1 MAGFFAKMSGQ
12 EPTLSGS
19 NQLQKSLVNYINKV
33 NIIIRNK
40 GGVTNANVRALL
52 SNRVGNSNKLV
63 KNGLSNGLANIVS
76 ASRVKGPAPN
86 DKQPNTTPNNKQRKQ
101 LILNQALAEINNA
114 GNNMNKLRGI
124 KTRLNNAGFNPQ
136 NASENARAKY
146 NSLNARITANQ
157 ALRNAN
163 TLTNRTNQAKINKIL
178 NNLRRVQT
186 SVPNNLR
193 PRIANK
199 IGQVERLSLFKPVEN
214 PNANKNARAA
224 AALVRLWGHAGV
236 GSRSNTAN
244 GKLNAI
250 GSARANRNLNFTG
263 ITRANLNAILNNP
276 NFAPPSNNSG
286 NNRTRHENRVRSLM
300 NSLGL
305 Q

>member
-33 NIIIRNK
+33 NTIIRNK
-40 GGVTNANVRALL
+40 GGITNANVRALL
-52 SNRVGNSNKLV
+52 SNRVKNSNKLV

-76 ASRVKGPAPN
+76 ASRVKGN
-86 DKQPNTTPNNKQRKQ
+86 VTTSQPTTNNNKQRKQ
-101 LILNQALAEINNA
+101 LVLNAALSEINNA

-163 TLTNRTNQAKINKIL
+163 TLTNRTNQAKINKVL

-186 SVPNNLR
+186 SVPNSLR

-199 IGQVERLSLFKPVEN
+199 IGEIERLSLFKPVEN

-224 AALVRLWGHAGV
+224 AAMVRLWGHAGV

-276 NFAPPSNNSG
+276 SFAPPSNNSG
-286 NNRTRHENRVRSLM
+286 NNRTRHENRVRSLL

>member
-1 MAGFFAKMSGQ
+1 MGGQ
-12 EPTLSGS
+12 EPTLLGS

-33 NIIIRNK
+33 NTIIRNK
-40 GGVTNANVRALL
+40 GSVTNANVRALL
-52 SNRVGNSNKLV
+52 SNRVKNSNKLV

-76 ASRVKGPAPN
+76 ASRVKGAS
-86 DKQPNTTPNNKQRKQ
+86 PNNKQRRQ
-101 LILNQALAEINNA
+101 LLLNQALAEINNA
-114 GNNMNKLRGI
+114 GNNINKLRGI
-124 KTRLNNAGFNPQ
+124 KTRLNNAGFSPQ

-146 NSLNARITANQ
+146 NSLNARIIANQ

-163 TLTNRTNQAKINKIL
+163 TLTNRTNQAKINKVL

-186 SVPNNLR
+186 SVPNSLR

-199 IGQVERLSLFKPVEN
+199 INQVQRLNLFKPVEN

-224 AALVRLWGHAGV
+224 AALVRLWTHAGV

-250 GSARANRNLNFTG
+250 TAARANRNLNFTG
-263 ITRANLNAILNNP
+263 LTRANLNAILNNP
-276 NFAPPSNNSG
+276 NFSPPSNNSG
-286 NNRTRHENRVRSLM
+286 NNRMRHENRVRSLM
-300 NSLGL
+300 NSLGIK
-305 Q
+305 

>member
-1 MAGFFAKMSGQ
+1 MSGQ

-33 NIIIRNK
+33 NTIIRNK
-40 GGVTNANVRALL
+40 GGITNANVRALL

-63 KNGLSNGLANIVS
+63 KNGLSNGLANIVV
-76 ASRVKGPAPN
+76 ASRVKGN
-86 DKQPNTTPNNKQRKQ
+86 VNTSQPKTNNNKQRKQ
-101 LILNQALAEINNA
+101 LLLNQALAEVNNA

-124 KTRLNNAGFNPQ
+124 KTRLNNAGFSPQ

-163 TLTNRTNQAKINKIL
+163 TLTNRTNQAKINKVL

-193 PRIANK
+193 PRITNK

-224 AALVRLWGHAGV
+224 AAMVRLWGHAGV

-276 NFAPPSNNSG
+276 SFAPPSNNSG
-286 NNRTRHENRVRSLM
+286 NNRARHENRVRSLL
-300 NSLGL
+300 NSLGI

>member
-1 MAGFFAKMSGQ
+1 MSGFFAKMSGQ
-12 EPTLSGS
+12 EPNLRGS

-33 NIIIRNK
+33 NTIIRNK

-52 SNRVGNSNKLV
+52 SNRVKNSNKLV

-76 ASRVKGPAPN
+76 ASRVKGPANIPQN
-86 DKQPNTTPNNKQRKQ
+86 QRNTRVNA
-101 LILNQALAEINNA
+101 ALAEINNA
-114 GNNMNKLRGI
+114 GNNINKLRGI
-124 KTRLNNAGFNPQ
+124 KTRLNNAGFSPQ

-163 TLTNRTNQAKINKIL
+163 TLTNRTNQNKINKVL

-186 SVPNNLR
+186 SVPNSLR

-224 AALVRLWGHAGV
+224 AALVKLWGHAGV

-250 GSARANRNLNFTG
+250 RSARANRNLNFTG
-263 ITRANLNAILNNP
+263 LTRANLNAILNNP
-276 NFAPPSNNSG
+276 SFAPPSNNSG
-286 NNRTRHENRVRSLM
+286 NNRTRHENRVRSLL
-300 NSLGL
+300 NSLGF

>member
-1 MAGFFAKMSGQ
+1 MSGQ

-33 NIIIRNK
+33 NTIIRNK
-40 GGVTNANVRALL
+40 GGITNANVRALL
-52 SNRVGNSNKLV
+52 SNRVKNSNKLV

-76 ASRVKGPAPN
+76 ASRVKGN
-86 DKQPNTTPNNKQRKQ
+86 VTTSQPTTNNNKQRKQ
-101 LILNQALAEINNA
+101 LLLNQALAEVNNA

-163 TLTNRTNQAKINKIL
+163 TLTNRTNQAKINKVL

-186 SVPNNLR
+186 SVPNSLR

-224 AALVRLWGHAGV
+224 AAMVRLWGHAGV

-263 ITRANLNAILNNP
+263 LTRANLNAILNNP
-276 NFAPPSNNSG
+276 SFAPPSNNSG
-286 NNRTRHENRVRSLM
+286 NNRTRHENRVRSLL

>member
-1 MAGFFAKMSGQ
+1 MSGQ
-12 EPTLSGS
+12 EPNLRGS

-33 NIIIRNK
+33 NTIIRNK
-40 GGVTNANVRALL
+40 GSVTNANVRSLL
-52 SNRVGNSNKLV
+52 SNRVKNSNKLV
-63 KNGLSNGLANIVS
+63 RNGLSNGLANIVS
-76 ASRVKGPAPN
+76 ASRVKGSAVN
-86 DKQPNTTPNNKQRKQ
+86 ASPNNKTRKQ
-101 LILNQALAEINNA
+101 LLLDQALAEINNA
-114 GNNMNKLRGI
+114 GNNINKLRGI

-163 TLTNRTNQAKINKIL
+163 TLTNRTNQAKINKVL

-186 SVPNNLR
+186 SVPNSLR

-224 AALVRLWGHAGV
+224 ATLVKLWGHAGV

-250 GSARANRNLNFTG
+250 TAARANRNLNFTG
-263 ITRANLNAILNNP
+263 ITRANLNAILNSA

-286 NNRTRHENRVRSLM
+286 ANRIRHVNRVRSLM
-300 NSLGL
+300 NSLGFR
-305 Q
+305 

>member
-12 EPTLSGS
+12 EPTLRGS
-19 NQLQKSLVNYINKV
+19 NQLQTSLVNYINKV
-33 NIIIRNK
+33 NTIIRNK

-52 SNRVGNSNKLV
+52 SNRVKNSNKLV
-63 KNGLSNGLANIVS
+63 RNGLSNGLANIVS
-76 ASRVKGPAPN
+76 ASRVKGRV
-86 DKQPNTTPNNKQRKQ
+86 NTTPNNKQRKQ
-101 LILNQALAEINNA
+101 LLLNQALAEINNA

-124 KTRLNNAGFNPQ
+124 KTRLNNAGFSPQ

-163 TLTNRTNQAKINKIL
+163 TLTNRTNQAKINKVL

-186 SVPNNLR
+186 SVPNNMR

-199 IGQVERLSLFKPVEN
+199 IGQIERLSLFKPVEN
-214 PNANKNARAA
+214 PSANKNARAA

-236 GSRSNTAN
+236 GSRSNTSN

-250 GSARANRNLNFTG
+250 RSARANRNLNFTG
-263 ITRANLNAILNNP
+263 LTRANLNAILNNP
-276 NFAPPSNNSG
+276 SFEPPSNNSG
-286 NNRTRHENRVRSLM
+286 NNRTRHENRVRSLL

>member
-1 MAGFFAKMSGQ
+1 MAGFFAKMTGQ
-12 EPTLSGS
+12 EPNLSGS

-33 NIIIRNK
+33 NTIIRNK
-40 GGVTNANVRALL
+40 GGITNANVRALL
-52 SNRVGNSNKLV
+52 SNRIKNSNKLV
-63 KNGLSNGLANIVS
+63 KNGLSNGLANIVV
-76 ASRVKGPAPN
+76 ASRVKGN
-86 DKQPNTTPNNKQRKQ
+86 VNTSQPKTNNNKQRKQ
-101 LILNQALAEINNA
+101 LVLNAALAEINNA

-124 KTRLNNAGFNPQ
+124 KTRLNNAGFSPQ

-163 TLTNRTNQAKINKIL
+163 TLTNRTNQAKINKVL

-186 SVPNNLR
+186 SVPNSLR

-199 IGQVERLSLFKPVEN
+199 IGEIERLSLFKPVEN

-224 AALVRLWGHAGV
+224 AAMVRLWGHAGV

-276 NFAPPSNNSG
+276 SFAPPSNNSG
-286 NNRTRHENRVRSLM
+286 NNRTRHENRVRSLL
-300 NSLGL
+300 NSLGI

>member
-12 EPTLSGS
+12 EPNLRGS
-19 NQLQKSLVNYINKV
+19 NQLQTSLVNYINKV
-33 NIIIRNK
+33 NTIIRNK

-52 SNRVGNSNKLV
+52 SNRVKNSNKLV
-63 KNGLSNGLANIVS
+63 RNGLSNGLANIVS
-76 ASRVKGPAPN
+76 ASRVKGPANIPQN
-86 DKQPNTTPNNKQRKQ
+86 QRKARV
-101 LILNQALAEINNA
+101 NAALAEINNA
-114 GNNMNKLRGI
+114 GNNINKLRGI
-124 KTRLNNAGFNPQ
+124 KTRLNNAGFSPQ

-163 TLTNRTNQAKINKIL
+163 TLTNRSNQNKINKVL
-178 NNLRRVQT
+178 NNLRKVQT
-186 SVPNNLR
+186 SVPNSLR

-199 IGQVERLSLFKPVEN
+199 IGEIERLNLFKAPEN
-214 PNANKNARAA
+214 PTANKNARAA
-224 AALVRLWGHAGV
+224 AALVKLWGHAGV

-250 GSARANRNLNFTG
+250 RAARANRNLNFTG
-263 ITRANLNAILNNP
+263 LTRANLNAILNNP
-276 NFAPPSNNSG
+276 SFAPPSNNSG
-286 NNRTRHENRVRSLM
+286 NNRTRHENRVRSLL

>member
-1 MAGFFAKMSGQ
+1 MSGQ
-12 EPTLSGS
+12 EPSLRGS
-19 NQLQKSLVNYINKV
+19 NQLQQSLVNYINKV
-33 NIIIRNK
+33 NSIIRNK
-40 GGVTNANVRALL
+40 GSITNANVRSLL
-52 SNRVGNSNKLV
+52 ANRTANSNKLI
-63 KNGLSNGLANIVS
+63 KNRFSNGIANIVS
-76 ASRVKGPAPN
+76 ASRVKGPANVPVN
-86 DKQPNTTPNNKQRKQ
+86 QRKA
-101 LILNQALAEINNA
+101 IVNAALAEINAA
-114 GNNMNKLRGI
+114 GNNVNKLRGI
-124 KTRLNNAGFNPQ
+124 KKRLNNAGFSPQ

-163 TLTNRTNQAKINKIL
+163 TLTNRTNQAKINKVL

-186 SVPNNLR
+186 SVPNSLR

-199 IGQVERLSLFKPVEN
+199 IGEVERLSLFKPVEN

-224 AALVRLWGHAGV
+224 AALVRLWVHAGV

-250 GSARANRNLNFTG
+250 RAARANRNLNVTG
-263 ITRANLNAILNNP
+263 LTRANLNAILNNP
-276 NFAPPSNNSG
+276 SFAPPSNNRG
-286 NNRTRHENRVRSLM
+286 NNRTRHENRVRSLL

>member
-12 EPTLSGS
+12 EPNLSGS

-33 NIIIRNK
+33 NTIIRNK
-40 GGVTNANVRALL
+40 GGITNANVRALL
-52 SNRVGNSNKLV
+52 SNRVKNSNKLV
-63 KNGLSNGLANIVS
+63 KNGLSNGLANIVV
-76 ASRVKGPAPN
+76 ASRVKGN
-86 DKQPNTTPNNKQRKQ
+86 VNTSQPKTNNNKQRKQ
-101 LILNQALAEINNA
+101 LVLNAALAEINNA

-124 KTRLNNAGFNPQ
+124 KTRLNNAGFSPQ

-163 TLTNRTNQAKINKIL
+163 TLTNRTNQAKINKVL

-186 SVPNNLR
+186 SVPNSLR
-193 PRIANK
+193 LRIANK
-199 IGQVERLSLFKPVEN
+199 IGEIERLSLFKPVEN

-224 AALVRLWGHAGV
+224 AAMVRLWGHAGV

-276 NFAPPSNNSG
+276 SFAPPSNNSG
-286 NNRTRHENRVRSLM
+286 NNRTRHENRVRSLL
-300 NSLGL
+300 NSLGI

>member
-1 MAGFFAKMSGQ
+1 MGGQ
-12 EPTLSGS
+12 EPTLLGS

-33 NIIIRNK
+33 NTIIRNK
-40 GGVTNANVRALL
+40 GSVTNANVRALL
-52 SNRVGNSNKLV
+52 SNRVKNSNKLV

-76 ASRVKGPAPN
+76 ASRVKGAS
-86 DKQPNTTPNNKQRKQ
+86 PNNKQRRQ
-101 LILNQALAEINNA
+101 LLLNQALAEINNA
-114 GNNMNKLRGI
+114 GNNINKLRGI
-124 KTRLNNAGFNPQ
+124 KIRLNNAGFSPQ

-146 NSLNARITANQ
+146 NSLNARIIANQ

-163 TLTNRTNQAKINKIL
+163 TLTNRTNQNKINKVL

-186 SVPNNLR
+186 SVPNSLR

-199 IGQVERLSLFKPVEN
+199 INQVQRLSLFKPVEN

-224 AALVRLWGHAGV
+224 MALVKLWGHAGV

-250 GSARANRNLNFTG
+250 RAARANRNLNFTG
-263 ITRANLNAILNNP
+263 LTRANLNAILNNP
-276 NFAPPSNNSG
+276 SFAPPSNNSG

-300 NSLGL
+300 NSLGI

>member
-1 MAGFFAKMSGQ
+1 MTGQ
-12 EPTLSGS
+12 EPNLSGS

-33 NIIIRNK
+33 NTIIRNK
-40 GGVTNANVRALL
+40 GGITNANVRALL
-52 SNRVGNSNKLV
+52 SNRIKNSNKLV
-63 KNGLSNGLANIVS
+63 KNGLSNGLANIVV
-76 ASRVKGPAPN
+76 ASRVKGN
-86 DKQPNTTPNNKQRKQ
+86 VNTSQPKTNNNKQRKQ
-101 LILNQALAEINNA
+101 LVLNAALAEINNA

-124 KTRLNNAGFNPQ
+124 KTRLNNAGFSPQ

-163 TLTNRTNQAKINKIL
+163 TLTNRTNQAKINKVL

-186 SVPNNLR
+186 SVPNSLR

-199 IGQVERLSLFKPVEN
+199 IGEIERLSLFKPVEN

-224 AALVRLWGHAGV
+224 AAMVRLWGHAGV

-276 NFAPPSNNSG
+276 SFAPPSNNSG
-286 NNRTRHENRVRSLM
+286 NNRTRHENRVRSLL
-300 NSLGL
+300 NSLGI

>member
-1 MAGFFAKMSGQ
+1 MSGQ
-12 EPTLSGS
+12 EPNLRGS

-33 NIIIRNK
+33 NTIIRNK

-52 SNRVGNSNKLV
+52 SNRVKNSNKLV
-63 KNGLSNGLANIVS
+63 RNGLSNGLANIVS
-76 ASRVKGPAPN
+76 ASRVKGPANIPQN
-86 DKQPNTTPNNKQRKQ
+86 QRKARV
-101 LILNQALAEINNA
+101 NAALAEINNA
-114 GNNMNKLRGI
+114 GNNINKLRGI
-124 KTRLNNAGFNPQ
+124 KTRLNNAGFSPQ

-163 TLTNRTNQAKINKIL
+163 TLTNRTNQVTINKVL

-186 SVPNNLR
+186 SVPNSLR
-193 PRIANK
+193 PRITNK
-199 IGQVERLSLFKPVEN
+199 IGEIERLSLFKPVEN

-236 GSRSNTAN
+236 GSRSNTSN

-250 GSARANRNLNFTG
+250 RAARANRNLNFTG
-263 ITRANLNAILNNP
+263 LTRANLNAILNNP
-276 NFAPPSNNSG
+276 SFAPPSNNSG
-286 NNRTRHENRVRSLM
+286 NNRTRHENRVRSLL

>member
-33 NIIIRNK
+33 NTIIRNK
-40 GGVTNANVRALL
+40 GGITNANVRALL
-52 SNRVGNSNKLV
+52 SNRVKNSNKLV

-76 ASRVKGPAPN
+76 ASRVKGN
-86 DKQPNTTPNNKQRKQ
+86 VTTSQPTTNNNKQRKQ
-101 LILNQALAEINNA
+101 LLLNQALAEVNNA

-163 TLTNRTNQAKINKIL
+163 TLTNRTNQAKINKVL

-186 SVPNNLR
+186 SVPNSLR

-224 AALVRLWGHAGV
+224 AAMVRLWGHAGV

-263 ITRANLNAILNNP
+263 LTRANLNAILNNP
-276 NFAPPSNNSG
+276 SFAPPSNNSG
-286 NNRTRHENRVRSLM
+286 NNRTRHENRVRSLL

>member
-1 MAGFFAKMSGQ
+1 MAGLFAKMSGQ
-12 EPTLSGS
+12 EPNLRGS

-33 NIIIRNK
+33 NTIIRNK

-52 SNRVGNSNKLV
+52 SNRVKNSNKLV

-76 ASRVKGPAPN
+76 ASRVKGN
-86 DKQPNTTPNNKQRKQ
+86 VNTSQPKTPNNKQRRQ
-101 LILNQALAEINNA
+101 LLLNQALAEINNA

-124 KTRLNNAGFNPQ
+124 KTRLNNAGFSPQ

-163 TLTNRTNQAKINKIL
+163 TLTNRTNQAKINKVL

-186 SVPNNLR
+186 SVPNNMR

-199 IGQVERLSLFKPVEN
+199 INQVQRLNLFKAPEN
-214 PNANKNARAA
+214 PTANKNARAA
-224 AALVRLWGHAGV
+224 AALVRLWTHAGV

-250 GSARANRNLNFTG
+250 SAARANRNLNFTG
-263 ITRANLNAILNNP
+263 LTRANLNAILNNP
-276 NFAPPSNNSG
+276 SFAPPSNNSG

>member
-1 MAGFFAKMSGQ
+1 MSGQ
-12 EPTLSGS
+12 EPNLRGS

-33 NIIIRNK
+33 NTIIRNK
-40 GGVTNANVRALL
+40 GSVTNANVRALL
-52 SNRVGNSNKLV
+52 SNRVKNSNKLV
-63 KNGLSNGLANIVS
+63 RNGLSNGLANIIV
-76 ASRVKGPAPN
+76 ASRVKGPAV
-86 DKQPNTTPNNKQRKQ
+86 NTSPNNKTRKQ
-101 LILNQALAEINNA
+101 LLLNQAIAEINNA
-114 GNNMNKLRGI
+114 GNNINKLRGI
-124 KTRLNNAGFNPQ
+124 KTRLNNAGFSPQ

-163 TLTNRTNQAKINKIL
+163 TLTNRTNQAKINKVL

-186 SVPNNLR
+186 SVPNSLR

-224 AALVRLWGHAGV
+224 AAMVRLWGHAGV
-236 GSRSNTAN
+236 GFRSNTAN

-250 GSARANRNLNFTG
+250 RAARANRNLNFTG
-263 ITRANLNAILNNP
+263 LTRANLNAILNNP

-286 NNRTRHENRVRSLM
+286 NNRTRHENRVRSLL

>member
-1 MAGFFAKMSGQ
+1 MSGQ

-33 NIIIRNK
+33 NTIIRNK
-40 GGVTNANVRALL
+40 GGITNANVRALL
-52 SNRVGNSNKLV
+52 SNRVKNSNKLV

-76 ASRVKGPAPN
+76 ASRVKGN
-86 DKQPNTTPNNKQRKQ
+86 VTTSQPTTNNNKQRKQ
-101 LILNQALAEINNA
+101 LVLNAALSEINNA

-163 TLTNRTNQAKINKIL
+163 TLTNRTNQAKINKVL

-186 SVPNNLR
+186 SVPNSLR

-199 IGQVERLSLFKPVEN
+199 IGEIERLSLFKPVEN

-224 AALVRLWGHAGV
+224 AAMVRLWGHAGV

-276 NFAPPSNNSG
+276 SFAPPSNNSG
-286 NNRTRHENRVRSLM
+286 NNRTRHENRVRSLL

>member
-1 MAGFFAKMSGQ
+1 MSGQ
-12 EPTLSGS
+12 EPNLRGS

-33 NIIIRNK
+33 NTIIRNK

-52 SNRVGNSNKLV
+52 SNRVKNSNKLV

-76 ASRVKGPAPN
+76 ASRVKGPANIPQN
-86 DKQPNTTPNNKQRKQ
+86 QRNTRVNA
-101 LILNQALAEINNA
+101 ALAEINNA
-114 GNNMNKLRGI
+114 GNNINKLRGI
-124 KTRLNNAGFNPQ
+124 KTRLNNAGFSPQ

-163 TLTNRTNQAKINKIL
+163 TLTNRTNQNKINKVL

-186 SVPNNLR
+186 SVPNSLR

-224 AALVRLWGHAGV
+224 AALVKLWGHAGV

-250 GSARANRNLNFTG
+250 RSARANRNLNFTG
-263 ITRANLNAILNNP
+263 LTRANLNAILNNP
-276 NFAPPSNNSG
+276 SFAPPSNNSG
-286 NNRTRHENRVRSLM
+286 NNRTRHENRVRSLL
-300 NSLGL
+300 NSLGF

>member
-12 EPTLSGS
+12 EPNLRGS

-33 NIIIRNK
+33 NTIIRNK
-40 GGVTNANVRALL
+40 GSVTNANVRALL
-52 SNRVGNSNKLV
+52 SNRVKNSNKLV
-63 KNGLSNGLANIVS
+63 KNGLSNGLANIVV
-76 ASRVKGPAPN
+76 ASRVKGN
-86 DKQPNTTPNNKQRKQ
+86 VNTSQPKTNVNNRQRRQ
-101 LILNQALAEINNA
+101 LLLNQALAEVNNA

-136 NASENARAKY
+136 NASENARARY
-146 NSLNARITANQ
+146 NSLNARIVANQ

-163 TLTNRTNQAKINKIL
+163 NLTNRSNQAKINKVL

-186 SVPNNLR
+186 KVPNTLR

-199 IGQVERLSLFKPVEN
+199 INQVQRLNLFKPVEN
-214 PNANKNARAA
+214 PTANKNARAA

-250 GSARANRNLNFTG
+250 TAARANRNLNFTG
-263 ITRANLNAILNNP
+263 LTRANLNAILNSP

-286 NNRTRHENRVRSLM
+286 NNRTRHENRVRALM
-300 NSLGL
+300 GSLGL

>member
-1 MAGFFAKMSGQ
+1 MSGQ
-12 EPTLSGS
+12 EPNLRGS

-33 NIIIRNK
+33 NTIIRNK

-52 SNRVGNSNKLV
+52 SNRVKNSNKLV

-76 ASRVKGPAPN
+76 ASRVKGN
-86 DKQPNTTPNNKQRKQ
+86 VNTSQPKTPNNKQRRQ
-101 LILNQALAEINNA
+101 LLLNQALAEINNA

-124 KTRLNNAGFNPQ
+124 KTRLNNAGFSPQ

-163 TLTNRTNQAKINKIL
+163 TLTNRTNQAKINKVL

-186 SVPNNLR
+186 SVPNNMR

-199 IGQVERLSLFKPVEN
+199 INQVQRLNLFKAPEN
-214 PNANKNARAA
+214 PTANKNARAA
-224 AALVRLWGHAGV
+224 AALVRLWTHAGV

-250 GSARANRNLNFTG
+250 SAARANRNLNFTG
-263 ITRANLNAILNNP
+263 LTRANLNAILNNP
-276 NFAPPSNNSG
+276 SFAPPSNNSG

>member
-1 MAGFFAKMSGQ
+1 MSGQ
-12 EPTLSGS
+12 EPNLRGS

-33 NIIIRNK
+33 NTIIRNK
-40 GGVTNANVRALL
+40 GGITNANVRALL
-52 SNRVGNSNKLV
+52 SNRVKNSNKLM
-63 KNGLSNGLANIVS
+63 KNGLSNGLANIIV
-76 ASRVKGPAPN
+76 ASRVKGPVPN
-86 DKQPNTTPNNKQRKQ
+86 NKQPNTTPNNKQRKQ
-101 LILNQALAEINNA
+101 LLLNQALAEVNNA

-124 KTRLNNAGFNPQ
+124 KTRLNNTGFNPQ

-163 TLTNRTNQAKINKIL
+163 TLTNRTNQAKINKVL

-186 SVPNNLR
+186 SVPNSLR

-199 IGQVERLSLFKPVEN
+199 IGEIERLSLFKPVEN

-224 AALVRLWGHAGV
+224 AAMVRLWGHAGV

-276 NFAPPSNNSG
+276 SFAPPSNNSG
-286 NNRTRHENRVRSLM
+286 NNRARHENRVRSLL

>member
-1 MAGFFAKMSGQ
+1 MSGQ
-12 EPTLSGS
+12 EPNLRGS
-19 NQLQKSLVNYINKV
+19 NQLQTSLVNYINKV
-33 NIIIRNK
+33 NTIIRNK

-52 SNRVGNSNKLV
+52 SNRVKNSNKLV
-63 KNGLSNGLANIVS
+63 RNGLSNGLANIVS
-76 ASRVKGPAPN
+76 ASRVKGPANIPQN
-86 DKQPNTTPNNKQRKQ
+86 QRKARV
-101 LILNQALAEINNA
+101 NAALAEINNA
-114 GNNMNKLRGI
+114 GNNINKLRGI
-124 KTRLNNAGFNPQ
+124 KTRLNNAGFSPQ

-163 TLTNRTNQAKINKIL
+163 TLTNRSNQNKINKVL
-178 NNLRRVQT
+178 NNLRKVQT
-186 SVPNNLR
+186 SVPNSLR

-199 IGQVERLSLFKPVEN
+199 IGEIERLNLFKAPEN
-214 PNANKNARAA
+214 PTANKNARAA
-224 AALVRLWGHAGV
+224 AALVKLWGHAGV

-250 GSARANRNLNFTG
+250 RAARANRNLNFTG
-263 ITRANLNAILNNP
+263 LTRANLNAILNNP
-276 NFAPPSNNSG
+276 SFAPPSNNSG
-286 NNRTRHENRVRSLM
+286 NNRTRHENRVRSLL

>member
-1 MAGFFAKMSGQ
+1 MAGLFAKMSGQ
-12 EPTLSGS
+12 EPNLRGS

-33 NIIIRNK
+33 NTIIRNK

-52 SNRVGNSNKLV
+52 SNRVKNSNKLV

-76 ASRVKGPAPN
+76 ASRVKGN
-86 DKQPNTTPNNKQRKQ
+86 VNTSQPKTPNNKQRRQ
-101 LILNQALAEINNA
+101 LLLNQALAEINNA

-124 KTRLNNAGFNPQ
+124 KTRLNNAGFSPQ

-163 TLTNRTNQAKINKIL
+163 TLTNRTNQAKINKVL

-186 SVPNNLR
+186 SVPNSLR

-199 IGQVERLSLFKPVEN
+199 IGEIERLSLFKPVEN

-224 AALVRLWGHAGV
+224 AAMVRLWGHAGV

-263 ITRANLNAILNNP
+263 LTRANLNAILNNP
-276 NFAPPSNNSG
+276 SFAPPSNNSG
-286 NNRTRHENRVRSLM
+286 NNRTRHENRVRSLL

>member
-1 MAGFFAKMSGQ
+1 MSGQ
-12 EPTLSGS
+12 EPNLRGS

-33 NIIIRNK
+33 NTIIRNK

-52 SNRVGNSNKLV
+52 SNRVKNSNKLV

-76 ASRVKGPAPN
+76 ASRVKGN
-86 DKQPNTTPNNKQRKQ
+86 VNTSQPKTPNNKQRRQ
-101 LILNQALAEINNA
+101 LLLNQALAEINNA

-124 KTRLNNAGFNPQ
+124 KTRLNNAGFSPQ

-163 TLTNRTNQAKINKIL
+163 TLTNRTNQAKINKVL

-186 SVPNNLR
+186 SVPNSLR

-199 IGQVERLSLFKPVEN
+199 IGEIERLSLFKPVEN

-224 AALVRLWGHAGV
+224 AAMVRLWGHAGV

-263 ITRANLNAILNNP
+263 LTRANLNAILNNP
-276 NFAPPSNNSG
+276 SFAPPSNNSG
-286 NNRTRHENRVRSLM
+286 NNRTRHENRVRSLL

>member
-1 MAGFFAKMSGQ
+1 MSGQ
-12 EPTLSGS
+12 EPNLSGS

-33 NIIIRNK
+33 NTIIRNK
-40 GGVTNANVRALL
+40 GGITNANVRALL
-52 SNRVGNSNKLV
+52 SNRVKNSNKLV
-63 KNGLSNGLANIVS
+63 KNGLSNGLANIVV
-76 ASRVKGPAPN
+76 ASRVKGN
-86 DKQPNTTPNNKQRKQ
+86 VNTSQPKTNNNKQRKQ
-101 LILNQALAEINNA
+101 LVLNAALAEINNA

-124 KTRLNNAGFNPQ
+124 KTRLNNAGFSPQ

-163 TLTNRTNQAKINKIL
+163 TLTNRTNQAKINKVL

-186 SVPNNLR
+186 SVPNSLR
-193 PRIANK
+193 LRIANK
-199 IGQVERLSLFKPVEN
+199 IGEIERLSLFKPVEN

-224 AALVRLWGHAGV
+224 AAMVRLWGHAGV

-276 NFAPPSNNSG
+276 SFAPPSNNSG
-286 NNRTRHENRVRSLM
+286 NNRTRHENRVRSLL
-300 NSLGL
+300 NSLGI

>member
-1 MAGFFAKMSGQ
+1 MAGLFAKMTVQ
-12 EPTLSGS
+12 ESNLHGS
-19 NQLQKSLVNYINKV
+19 NQLKKSLVNYINKV
-33 NIIIRNK
+33 NTIIRNK
-40 GGVTNANVRALL
+40 GSVTNANVRSLL
-52 SNRVGNSNKLV
+52 SNRVKNSNKLV
-63 KNGLSNGLANIVS
+63 RNGLSNGLANIVS
-76 ASRVKGPAPN
+76 ASRVKGPAVNASPN
-86 DKQPNTTPNNKQRKQ
+86 KTRKQ
-101 LILNQALAEINNA
+101 LLLNQALAEINNA
-114 GNNMNKLRGI
+114 GNNINKLRGI

-163 TLTNRTNQAKINKIL
+163 TLTNRTNQAKINKVL

-186 SVPNNLR
+186 SVPNSLR

-214 PNANKNARAA
+214 PSANKNARAA
-224 AALVRLWGHAGV
+224 ATLVKLWGHAGV

-250 GSARANRNLNFTG
+250 TAARANRNLNFTG
-263 ITRANLNAILNNP
+263 ITRANLNAILNSA

-286 NNRTRHENRVRSLM
+286 ANRIRHVNRVRSLM
-300 NSLGL
+300 NSLGFR
-305 Q
+305 